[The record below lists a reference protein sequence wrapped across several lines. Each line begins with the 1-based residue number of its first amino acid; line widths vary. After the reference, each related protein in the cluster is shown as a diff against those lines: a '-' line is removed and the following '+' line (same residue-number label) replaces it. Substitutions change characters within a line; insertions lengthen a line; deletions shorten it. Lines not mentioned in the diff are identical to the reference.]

1 MTYAFQSL
9 KHFRCDKQNPLNQL
23 FAIFA
28 LFFVLLS
35 AIKCWKIFSDKRKSD
50 MKSNSIKFELRFIDI
65 GNINLTIC
73 KIFEIFRADSSHR
86 FSIFI
91 DHFTEKSFLNFVK
104 NLSIFWTKLLSPV
117 QIIRFVQLWLH
128 AGKVLKSAP
137 VVQIQCAFAATE
149 YQNRK
154 TG

>member
-1 MTYAFQSL
+1 MMTYAFQSL

-35 AIKCWKIFSDKRKSD
+35 AIKCRKIFFDKRKSD
-50 MKSNSIKFELRFIDI
+50 VKSNSIKFELRFIDT

-73 KIFEIFRADSSHR
+73 EIFEIFRADSSQR
-86 FSIFI
+86 FFIFI

-104 NLSIFWTKLLSPV
+104 ISSIWWKNFETSSDYKICLTLVEKYPGYSV
-117 QIIRFVQLWLH
+117 FVQGH
-128 AGKVLKSAP
+128 EMP
-137 VVQIQCAFAATE
+137 
-149 YQNRK
+149 
-154 TG
+154 

>member
-1 MTYAFQSL
+1 MMTYAFQSL

-50 MKSNSIKFELRFIDI
+50 VKSNSIKFELRFIDT

-73 KIFEIFRADSSHR
+73 EIFEIFRADSSQR
-86 FSIFI
+86 FFIFI

-104 NLSIFWTKLLSPV
+104 ISSIWWKNFETSSDYKICLTLVEKYPGYSV
-117 QIIRFVQLWLH
+117 FVQGH
-128 AGKVLKSAP
+128 EMP
-137 VVQIQCAFAATE
+137 
-149 YQNRK
+149 
-154 TG
+154 